1 MEVQATAAA
10 EVQKVEKP
18 KRRAARAT
26 RKRNGGKGAARK
38 HEDKV
43 ALHPDLERYKTGKT
57 EDGRRTLD
65 IGDAT
70 AKRLRGLDLDAVYK
84 AAGKALGETEK
95 DLRARYRHL
104 NPGMQR
110 MNLGN
115 RMRAAAKAAK
125 GSK

>member
-1 MEVQATAAA
+1 MD
-10 EVQKVEKP
+10 
-18 KRRAARAT
+18 
-26 RKRNGGKGAARK
+26 GA
-38 HEDKV
+38 
-43 ALHPDLERYKTGKT
+43 
-57 EDGRRTLD
+57 TLD

-70 AKRLRGLDLDAVYK
+70 AKRLRGFTLDEVYK
-84 AAGKALGETEK
+84 LAAKELKESEK

-125 GSK
+125 GAK